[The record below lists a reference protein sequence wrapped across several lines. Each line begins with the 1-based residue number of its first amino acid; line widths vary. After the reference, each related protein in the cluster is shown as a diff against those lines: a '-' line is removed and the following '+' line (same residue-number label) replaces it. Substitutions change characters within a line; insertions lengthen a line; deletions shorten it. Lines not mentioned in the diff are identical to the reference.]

1 MQLEQLTDSHAVPD
15 ARRTSRMPVAAQAT
29 ALAIFAGALV
39 AALFLLPALASLA
52 NHATPQAEARPADG
66 SFRPTDSQWKGLHI
80 LPVASRLFPS
90 ISATDGKIALDD
102 DLTTQVFSPYSG
114 RVTKVLAHAGDM
126 VAAGTPLF
134 LVQASEIS
142 QAENDLITAAAALRT
157 ARAQLDLAGSAAQ
170 RQHTLYLAH
179 GAALKDWQQSRV
191 DLATAQGGLA
201 STQIAL
207 AAVRNR
213 LRIFGVPD
221 DQIRAFETTQNLL
234 HESASAM
241 VRAPIG
247 GTIISRQIGPGQNI
261 VGSTASQG
269 SAQAVFSIGDLS
281 KLWLVANARESDAG
295 SIHVGDP
302 VQVSVLA
309 FPGQIFTAHVR
320 YVAASIDPNT
330 HRLPVRAEL
339 DNPDFTLKPEMFAS
353 FEIITGAGTPSIAVP
368 QDAVVFDGPDAHV
381 WVANPKS
388 KTLALRP
395 VTIGRTSQGMIEV
408 LTGLAAGESVVTSGS
423 VFIDRA
429 VSGS

>member
-1 MQLEQLTDSHAVPD
+1 MPSETMSTDETAPD
-15 ARRTSRMPVAAQAT
+15 TRRRGRMTLAAQAIT
-29 ALAIFAGALV
+29 LAIFAGVLV
-39 AALFLLPALASLA
+39 AAFFLLPALFGIAA
-52 NHATPQAEARPADG
+52 PAEMAADAPAADG
-66 SFRPTDSQWKGLHI
+66 SFKPTDQQWKGLH
-80 LPVASRLFPS
+80 VMQVTSRAFPS

-114 RVTKVLAHAGDM
+114 RVTKVLAHAGDV

-142 QAENDLITAAAALRT
+142 QAENDLVSAAATLRT
-157 ARAQLDLAGSAAQ
+157 AHAQLELAISAES
-170 RQHTLYLAH
+170 RQHQLYLGH

-191 DLATAQGGLA
+191 DLATAQGGLSSA
-201 STQIAL
+201 QIAL

-213 LRIFGVPD
+213 LRIFGVSD
-221 DQIRAFETTQNLL
+221 EQILSLENTPNPLRET
-234 HESASAM
+234 ASAV

-247 GTIISRQIGPGQNI
+247 GTVIARQIGPGQNI
-261 VGSTASQG
+261 VGSTASAG
-269 SAQAVFSIGDLS
+269 AAQAVFSIGDLT

-295 SIHVGDP
+295 SIHIGDP

-309 FPGQIFTAHVR
+309 FPGRVFNARVR
-320 YVAASIDPNT
+320 YVAAGIDPNT

-339 DNPDFTLKPEMFAS
+339 DNPDGLLKPEMFAS
-353 FEIITGAGTPSIAVP
+353 FEITTGAAAPSIAVP

-381 WVANPKS
+381 WVADPAK

-395 VTIGRTSQGMIEV
+395 VTIGHTDQGKIEI
-408 LTGLAAGESVVTSGS
+408 LKGLSPGESVVTSGS

-429 VSGS
+429 VTGS